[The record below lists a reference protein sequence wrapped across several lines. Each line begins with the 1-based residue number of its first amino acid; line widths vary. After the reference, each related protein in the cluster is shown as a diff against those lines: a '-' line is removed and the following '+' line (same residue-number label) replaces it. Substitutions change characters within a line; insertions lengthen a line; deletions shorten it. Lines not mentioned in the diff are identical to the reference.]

1 MLFTLAISLK
11 TKLVVIQKVY
21 FLLSFTYETFNS
33 FRISST
39 ITFAVRTSPDLR
51 QSLARM
57 SDDSAK
63 TVSAKGA
70 YPIRQNCRI
79 VT

>member
-1 MLFTLAISLK
+1 VSFVGGI
-11 TKLVVIQKVY
+11 VIFSHHQKVTTQQLPIY
-21 FLLSFTYETFNS
+21 FYRDVKVAETDK
-33 FRISST
+33 IG
-39 ITFAVRTSPDLR
+39 
-51 QSLARM
+51 M